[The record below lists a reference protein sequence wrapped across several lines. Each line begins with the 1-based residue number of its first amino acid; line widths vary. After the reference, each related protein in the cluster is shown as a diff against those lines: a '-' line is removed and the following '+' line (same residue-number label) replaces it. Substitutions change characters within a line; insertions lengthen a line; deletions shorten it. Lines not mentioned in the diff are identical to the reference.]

1 MFKEL
6 TPAKIIKMDIKA
18 NLEQVKKSFQ
28 NPNCK
33 LVAVSKT
40 KPLSDLQAAY
50 AAGIRDF
57 GENKVQEIQA
67 KQPEMPADTHW
78 HMIGHL
84 QSNKIKYIAP
94 FIHLIHGVDSFKL
107 LVEIDKQ
114 GKKIDRPIPVLLQIH
129 IATEESKFGFDIE
142 ELEAMLSSPEFTNLT
157 HVQIQGL
164 MGMASFTENQEQIR
178 TEFRGLKQ
186 LYEELKKRAHPL
198 FVDLHELSMG
208 MSGDYQIAQEEGST
222 MVRIGSSIFGAR
234 NYLNP

>member
-1 MFKEL
+1 
-6 TPAKIIKMDIKA
+6 MDIKA
-18 NLEQVKKSFQ
+18 NLAQVKSSFP
-28 NPNCK
+28 NPGCQ
-33 LVAVSKT
+33 LIAVSKT

-67 KQPEMPADTHW
+67 KQPEMPADTRW

-94 FIHLIHGVDSFKL
+94 FVHLIHGVDSFKL
-107 LVEIDKQ
+107 LLEIDKQ

-129 IATEESKFGFDIE
+129 IATEESKFGFDRD
-142 ELEAMLSSPEFTNLT
+142 ELEAMLSSPEFANLT

-186 LYEELKKRAHPL
+186 LYEDLKKRALPS
-198 FVDLHELSMG
+198 FVNLQELSMG
-208 MSGDYQIAQEEGST
+208 MSGDYIIAQEEGST

-234 NYLNP
+234 NYPNS

>member
-1 MFKEL
+1 
-6 TPAKIIKMDIKA
+6 MDIKA

-40 KPLSDLQAAY
+40 KPLADLQAAY

-57 GENKVQEIQA
+57 GENKVQEIQT
-67 KQPEMPADTHW
+67 KQPEMPADTRW

-94 FIHLIHGVDSFKL
+94 FVHLIHGVDSFKL
-107 LVEIDKQ
+107 LLEIDKQ

-129 IATEESKFGFDIE
+129 IATEESKFGFDRD
-142 ELEAMLSSPEFTNLT
+142 ELEAMLSSTEFNNLT

-186 LYEELKKRAHPL
+186 LYEDLKKRALPS
-198 FVDLHELSMG
+198 FVNLQELSMG
-208 MSGDYQIAQEEGST
+208 MSGDYIIAQEEGST

-234 NYLNP
+234 NYPNS

>member
-1 MFKEL
+1 
-6 TPAKIIKMDIKA
+6 MDIKA

-33 LVAVSKT
+33 LIAVSKT

-67 KQPEMPADTHW
+67 KQPELPADTRW

-129 IATEESKFGFDIE
+129 IATEESKFGFDIG
-142 ELEAMLSSPEFTNLT
+142 ELVAMLSSPEFTNLT

-186 LYEELKKRAHPL
+186 LYEDLKKRSLPSFFNL
-198 FVDLHELSMG
+198 QELSMG

-234 NYLNP
+234 NYPNS

>member
-1 MFKEL
+1 
-6 TPAKIIKMDIKA
+6 MDIKA

-33 LVAVSKT
+33 LIAVSKT
-40 KPLSDLQAAY
+40 KPLADLQAAY

-57 GENKVQEIQA
+57 GENKVQEIQT
-67 KQPEMPADTHW
+67 KQPEMPADTRW

-129 IATEESKFGFDIE
+129 IATEESKFGFDRD
-142 ELEAMLSSPEFTNLT
+142 ELEAMLSSPEFANLT

-186 LYEELKKRAHPL
+186 LYEDLKKRALPS
-198 FVDLHELSMG
+198 FVNLQELSMG
-208 MSGDYQIAQEEGST
+208 MSGDYIIAQEEGST

-234 NYLNP
+234 NYPNS

>member
-1 MFKEL
+1 
-6 TPAKIIKMDIKA
+6 MDIKA
-18 NLEQVKKSFQ
+18 NLEQVKKSFR
-28 NPNCK
+28 NPACQ
-33 LVAVSKT
+33 LIAVSKT
-40 KPLSDLQAAY
+40 KPLADLQAAY

-57 GENKVQEIQA
+57 GENKVQEIQT
-67 KQPEMPADTHW
+67 KQTEMPSDTRW

-129 IATEESKFGFDIE
+129 IATEESKFGFDLD
-142 ELEAMLSSPEFTNLT
+142 ELEAMLASPEFTNLT

-164 MGMASFTENQEQIR
+164 MGMASFTESQEQIR
-178 TEFRGLKQ
+178 TEFIGLKQ
-186 LYEELKKRAHPL
+186 LYENLKKRALPS
-198 FVDLHELSMG
+198 FVNLHELSMG

-234 NYLNP
+234 NYPNS

>member
-1 MFKEL
+1 
-6 TPAKIIKMDIKA
+6 MDIKA
-18 NLEQVKKSFQ
+18 NLEEVKKSFQ

-67 KQPEMPADTHW
+67 KHPEMPADTRW

-107 LVEIDKQ
+107 LIEIDKQ
-114 GKKIDRPIPVLLQIH
+114 GKKIDRPISVLLQIH

-186 LYEELKKRAHPL
+186 LYEELKKRSFPS
-198 FVDLHELSMG
+198 FVNLQELSMG

-234 NYLNP
+234 NYPNS

>member
-1 MFKEL
+1 
-6 TPAKIIKMDIKA
+6 MDIKA

-50 AAGIRDF
+50 AAGIREF

-67 KQPEMPADTHW
+67 KQPEMPADTRW

-94 FIHLIHGVDSFKL
+94 FVHLIHGVDSFKL
-107 LVEIDKQ
+107 LLEIDKQ

-129 IATEESKFGFDIE
+129 IATEESKFGFDRD
-142 ELEAMLSSPEFTNLT
+142 ELEVLLSSPEFNNLT

-186 LYEELKKRAHPL
+186 LYEDLKKRALPS
-198 FVDLHELSMG
+198 FVNLQELSMG
-208 MSGDYQIAQEEGST
+208 MSGDYIIAQEEGST

-234 NYLNP
+234 NYPNS